1 MQCCGSGS
9 SSFWQLRS
17 DPDPHKKA
25 GSLSGS
31 ASKWKVWSGFAFASN
46 KNQDPDQHQRKIRIR
61 NKVHILASK
70 VANANPDLLL
80 HPTRTWFLLFSWVS
94 FVIYLK
100 KVFSLS
106 FFFIY
111 IYVGLQCSVAYH
123 PPPDND
129 SLEGFKLVT
138 DIMKLYISSRSGR
151 SELERIFLFIP
162 PPGT

>member
-9 SSFWQLRS
+9 ASFWQLGS

-70 VANANPDLLL
+70 VANANPDLLIKL
-80 HPTRTWFLLFSWVS
+80 ATSHENTVPALFLSVFCDV
-94 FVIYLK
+94 YMK

-106 FFFIY
+106 FFY
-111 IYVGLQCSVAYH
+111 LHLRRSSKQCCVSPPPLQCQ
-123 PPPDND
+123 P
-129 SLEGFKLVT
+129 
-138 DIMKLYISSRSGR
+138 GR
-151 SELERIFLFIP
+151 IQVSYWYNKVIYKP
-162 PPGT
+162 